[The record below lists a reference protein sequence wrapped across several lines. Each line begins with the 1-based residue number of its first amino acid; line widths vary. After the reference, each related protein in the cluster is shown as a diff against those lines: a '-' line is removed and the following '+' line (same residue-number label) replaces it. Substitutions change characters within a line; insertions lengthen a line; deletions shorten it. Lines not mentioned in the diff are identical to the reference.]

1 MQWCGKL
8 HDLQKGTRQR
18 ELTDDEGR
26 GGAEEWTQGPG
37 KVTTSPF
44 DEDVKGGEKDGRKE
58 MYELE

>member
-1 MQWCGKL
+1 M
-8 HDLQKGTRQR
+8 QKGTRQR